1 MLIQHD
7 HYLTYEIP
15 ENWTVEESCDS
26 TIIYDKGGDGAL
38 ILSFYTISDMRKT
51 LEEHLCFMVKRFVDE
66 NNILLHKAFIFDN
79 TQKDKTVL
87 YGSGNTVDHW
97 FIKLWL
103 IAKEQKIIFATY
115 QSETQT
121 AELECIEKI
130 VSSFQFINRS
140 L

>member
-26 TIIYDKGGDGAL
+26 TIIYDKGGEG
-38 ILSFYTISDMRKT
+38 
-51 LEEHLCFMVKRFVDE
+51 
-66 NNILLHKAFIFDN
+66 AFIFDN